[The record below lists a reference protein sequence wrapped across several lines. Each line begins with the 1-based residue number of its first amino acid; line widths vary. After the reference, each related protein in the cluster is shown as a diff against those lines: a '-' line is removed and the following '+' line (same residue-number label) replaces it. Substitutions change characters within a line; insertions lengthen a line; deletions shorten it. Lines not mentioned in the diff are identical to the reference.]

1 MSFESFLIFGVVAL
15 YSTATLAAFLGT
27 LSARRPVRM
36 AANWLTLAGFA
47 LHTLLCIV
55 SPIGKTYE
63 ELSAGYFVQLFA
75 WCVILAYLFAWRM
88 LHLPF
93 LSITAAPLALL
104 LFFLSAGL
112 GNVRDVLPPH
122 LAGLFIWLHLSSL
135 FLSMGLMAM
144 AFGAGLFFLYLE
156 GKIKGKVPLG
166 DRDRD
171 MPALSTCDRVN
182 RVAVTFGFPLFTLG
196 IMSGFIWTPLL
207 FSSVETPKV
216 LSSLLIWF
224 LYAVLFYQRMAL
236 GRQGRKTAFMAVM
249 LFSLAAVSFGVDY
262 LFFPHHSQALSQA
275 INQPAP

>member
-1 MSFESFLIFGVVAL
+1 MSVESILTFAVIAL
-15 YSTATLAAFLGT
+15 YSAASLAAFLGT
-27 LSARRPVRM
+27 LSARRPVKV

-47 LHTLLCIV
+47 LHTVLCII
-55 SPIGKTYE
+55 SPLGKSYE
-63 ELSAGYFVQLFA
+63 ELSAGYFVRLFA
-75 WCVILAYLFAWRM
+75 WCVILAYLFAWKL

-144 AFGAGLFFLYLE
+144 AFGAGVFFLYLE
-156 GKIKGKVPLG
+156 AKIKGKAPLSEAT
-166 DRDRD
+166 RD

-182 RVAVTFGFPLFTLG
+182 RVAVTIGFPLFTLG

-207 FSSVETPKV
+207 FSTVETPKV
-216 LSSLLIWF
+216 LSSLVIWF
-224 LYAVLFYQRMAL
+224 LYAFLFYQRMAL
-236 GRQGRKTAFMAVM
+236 GRQGRKTALLAVV
-249 LFSLAAVSFGVDY
+249 LFSLAALFFGADY
-262 LFFPHHSQALSQA
+262 LFFPHHGQTLQS
-275 INQPAP
+275 AP